1 MKFSEITPDT
11 KLNSP
16 LLVGVAGTSK
26 IKVDATRNAIDRLNL
41 YCGVISIEIG
51 NTGTNEQPCG
61 YPEIY
66 QGARKRAKMAKE
78 SQPEHID
85 VYFGI
90 ENGID
95 LVEQSGIIELDT
107 WIDYAIIYA
116 IVPGKSIVCTKSD
129 KCVFP
134 TGAVLATEQLPGGFK
149 KNTVGKYMAEQK
161 IVSRHDNP
169 HIDLCRKSRL
179 QFLEDAVFEALLHI
193 FPKMR
198 Q

>member
-1 MKFSEITPDT
+1 
-11 KLNSP
+11 
-16 LLVGVAGTSK
+16 
-26 IKVDATRNAIDRLNL
+26 
-41 YCGVISIEIG
+41 
-51 NTGTNEQPCG
+51 
-61 YPEIY
+61 
-66 QGARKRAKMAKE
+66 MAKDAR
-78 SQPEHID
+78 PEFID
-85 VYFGI
+85 VYLGI

-95 LVEQSGIIELDT
+95 LVEQSGIVEPDI
-107 WIDYAIIYA
+107 WVDYAIVYA
-116 IVPGKSIVCTKSD
+116 IVPGESIVCTKSD

-134 TGAVLATEQLPGGFK
+134 TGAVLATKQLPGGFK

-169 HIDLCRKSRL
+169 HIDLCGKSRL

>member
-1 MKFSEITPDT
+1 MRLSEITPDT
-11 KLNSP
+11 KLDTP
-16 LLVGVAGTSK
+16 LVIGVAGTSK

-41 YCGVISIEIG
+41 YCGVISVAIG
-51 NTGTNEQPCG
+51 DTGTNEQPCG
-61 YPEIY
+61 YIEIY
-66 QGARKRAKMAKE
+66 EGARKRARMAKE

-85 VYFGI
+85 VYLGI

-95 LVEQSGIIELDT
+95 LVEQSGIIEPDT

-116 IVPGKSIVCTKSD
+116 IAPGGLIVCTKSD
-129 KCVFP
+129 NCVFP
-134 TGAVLATEQLPGGFK
+134 TGAVLATRQLPGGFK

-169 HIDLCRKSRL
+169 HIDLCQKSRVL
-179 QFLEDAVFEALLHI
+179 FLEDAVFKALLHI